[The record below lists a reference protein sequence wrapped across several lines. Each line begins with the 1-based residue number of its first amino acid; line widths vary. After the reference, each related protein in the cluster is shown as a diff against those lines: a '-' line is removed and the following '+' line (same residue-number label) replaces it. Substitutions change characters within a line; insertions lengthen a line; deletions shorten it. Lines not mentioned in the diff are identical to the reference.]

1 MVAGLNDEIHFIDGK
16 MNFLGI
22 PIEHAWNEYHGQ
34 YFDVTKE
41 IALKESV
48 DGVEYLSIG
57 EFTYDYVI
65 DVCFKRK
72 FYGSILYEY
81 FTSVNKNDSKTD
93 VKFKK
98 IGKMELMK
106 IFFHMNVIDA
116 VCIGILVLVLLVGL
130 FCVFCQGI
138 TESIVKRRK
147 RKARKL
153 LSDELKKLNDDLQY
167 YKEKWL
173 GRQDI
178 VLSKTIVSMILKFLP
193 SPNECVNNLSII
205 EKNSKMNCGTF

>member
-1 MVAGLNDEIHFIDGK
+1 
-16 MNFLGI
+16 
-22 PIEHAWNEYHGQ
+22 
-34 YFDVTKE
+34 
-41 IALKESV
+41 
-48 DGVEYLSIG
+48 
-57 EFTYDYVI
+57 
-65 DVCFKRK
+65 
-72 FYGSILYEY
+72 
-81 FTSVNKNDSKTD
+81 
-93 VKFKK
+93 
-98 IGKMELMK
+98 MELMK

-178 VLSKTIVSMILKFLP
+178 VLSETIVSMIFKFLP
-193 SPNECVNNLSII
+193 SPNECANNLSII
-205 EKNSKMNCGTF
+205 EKNSKMNCGTFEFQIVSFFPGDSIKIKIVPLNITISIVHRKDSIRSNMYGLNYDITTYCWDFAASGIRVIGDEEFKIMVDFVASGNKVAQETGLLDYNKK

>member
-1 MVAGLNDEIHFIDGK
+1 
-16 MNFLGI
+16 
-22 PIEHAWNEYHGQ
+22 
-34 YFDVTKE
+34 
-41 IALKESV
+41 
-48 DGVEYLSIG
+48 
-57 EFTYDYVI
+57 
-65 DVCFKRK
+65 
-72 FYGSILYEY
+72 
-81 FTSVNKNDSKTD
+81 
-93 VKFKK
+93 
-98 IGKMELMK
+98 
-106 IFFHMNVIDA
+106 MNVIDA
-116 VCIGILVLVLLVGL
+116 VCIGIFVLVLLVGL

-178 VLSKTIVSMILKFLP
+178 VLSETIVSMIFKFLP

-205 EKNSKMNCGTF
+205 EKNSKMNCGTFEFQIVSFFPGDSIKIKIVPLNITISIVHRKDSIRSNMYGLNYDVTTYCWDFAASGIRVIGDEEFKIMVDFVVSGNKVAQETGLLDYNKK

>member
-1 MVAGLNDEIHFIDGK
+1 
-16 MNFLGI
+16 
-22 PIEHAWNEYHGQ
+22 
-34 YFDVTKE
+34 
-41 IALKESV
+41 
-48 DGVEYLSIG
+48 
-57 EFTYDYVI
+57 
-65 DVCFKRK
+65 
-72 FYGSILYEY
+72 
-81 FTSVNKNDSKTD
+81 
-93 VKFKK
+93 
-98 IGKMELMK
+98 MELMK

-116 VCIGILVLVLLVGL
+116 VCIVILVLVLLVGL

-205 EKNSKMNCGTF
+205 EKNSKMNCGTFEFQIVSFFPGDSIRIKIVPLNITISIVHRKDSIRSNMYGLNYDITTYCWDFAASGIRVIGDEEFKIMVDFVASGNKAAQETGLLDYNKK

>member
-1 MVAGLNDEIHFIDGK
+1 
-16 MNFLGI
+16 
-22 PIEHAWNEYHGQ
+22 
-34 YFDVTKE
+34 
-41 IALKESV
+41 
-48 DGVEYLSIG
+48 
-57 EFTYDYVI
+57 
-65 DVCFKRK
+65 
-72 FYGSILYEY
+72 
-81 FTSVNKNDSKTD
+81 
-93 VKFKK
+93 
-98 IGKMELMK
+98 MELMK

-205 EKNSKMNCGTF
+205 EKNSKMNCGTFEFQIVSFFPGDSIKIKIVPLNITISIVHRKDSIRSNMYGLNYDVTTYCWDFAASGIRVIGDEEFKIMVDFVASGNKVAQETGLSDYNKK

>member
-1 MVAGLNDEIHFIDGK
+1 
-16 MNFLGI
+16 
-22 PIEHAWNEYHGQ
+22 
-34 YFDVTKE
+34 
-41 IALKESV
+41 
-48 DGVEYLSIG
+48 
-57 EFTYDYVI
+57 
-65 DVCFKRK
+65 
-72 FYGSILYEY
+72 
-81 FTSVNKNDSKTD
+81 
-93 VKFKK
+93 
-98 IGKMELMK
+98 MELMK

-116 VCIGILVLVLLVGL
+116 VCIGIFVLVLLVGL

-205 EKNSKMNCGTF
+205 EKNSKMNCGTFEFQIVSFFPGDSIKIKIVPLNITISIVHRKDSIRSNMYGLNYDVTTYCWDFAASGIRVIGDEEFKIMVDFAVSGNKVAQETGLLDYNKK

>member
-1 MVAGLNDEIHFIDGK
+1 
-16 MNFLGI
+16 
-22 PIEHAWNEYHGQ
+22 
-34 YFDVTKE
+34 
-41 IALKESV
+41 
-48 DGVEYLSIG
+48 
-57 EFTYDYVI
+57 
-65 DVCFKRK
+65 
-72 FYGSILYEY
+72 
-81 FTSVNKNDSKTD
+81 
-93 VKFKK
+93 
-98 IGKMELMK
+98 MELMK

-205 EKNSKMNCGTF
+205 EKNSKMNCGTFEFQIVSFFPGDSIKIKIVPLNITISIVHRKDSMRSNMYGLNYDITTYCWDFAASGIRVIGDEEFKIMVDFVASGNKVAQETGLSDYNKK

>member
-1 MVAGLNDEIHFIDGK
+1 
-16 MNFLGI
+16 
-22 PIEHAWNEYHGQ
+22 
-34 YFDVTKE
+34 
-41 IALKESV
+41 
-48 DGVEYLSIG
+48 
-57 EFTYDYVI
+57 
-65 DVCFKRK
+65 
-72 FYGSILYEY
+72 
-81 FTSVNKNDSKTD
+81 
-93 VKFKK
+93 
-98 IGKMELMK
+98 MELMK

-116 VCIGILVLVLLVGL
+116 VCIGIFVLVLLVGL

-205 EKNSKMNCGTF
+205 KKNSKMNCGTFEFQIVSFFPGDSIKIKIVPLNITISIVHRKDSIRSNMYGLNYDITTYCWDFAASGIRVIGDEEFKIMVDFVVSGNKVA

>member
-1 MVAGLNDEIHFIDGK
+1 
-16 MNFLGI
+16 
-22 PIEHAWNEYHGQ
+22 
-34 YFDVTKE
+34 
-41 IALKESV
+41 
-48 DGVEYLSIG
+48 
-57 EFTYDYVI
+57 
-65 DVCFKRK
+65 
-72 FYGSILYEY
+72 
-81 FTSVNKNDSKTD
+81 
-93 VKFKK
+93 
-98 IGKMELMK
+98 MELIK

-178 VLSKTIVSMILKFLP
+178 VLSKTIVSMIFKFLP

-205 EKNSKMNCGTF
+205 EKNSKMNCGTFEFQIVSFFPGDSIKIKIVPLNITISIVHRKDSIRSNMYGLNYDVTTYCWDFAASGIRVIGDEEFKIMVDFVVSGNKVAQETGLSDYNKK

>member
-1 MVAGLNDEIHFIDGK
+1 
-16 MNFLGI
+16 
-22 PIEHAWNEYHGQ
+22 
-34 YFDVTKE
+34 
-41 IALKESV
+41 
-48 DGVEYLSIG
+48 
-57 EFTYDYVI
+57 
-65 DVCFKRK
+65 
-72 FYGSILYEY
+72 
-81 FTSVNKNDSKTD
+81 
-93 VKFKK
+93 
-98 IGKMELMK
+98 MELMK

-173 GRQDI
+173 GKQDI

-205 EKNSKMNCGTF
+205 EKNSKMNCGTFEFQIVSFFPGDSIKIKIVPLNITISIVHRKDSMRSNMYGLNYDVTTYCWDFAASGIRVIGDKEFKRMVDFVVSGNKVAQETGLLDYNKK

>member
-1 MVAGLNDEIHFIDGK
+1 
-16 MNFLGI
+16 
-22 PIEHAWNEYHGQ
+22 
-34 YFDVTKE
+34 
-41 IALKESV
+41 
-48 DGVEYLSIG
+48 
-57 EFTYDYVI
+57 
-65 DVCFKRK
+65 
-72 FYGSILYEY
+72 
-81 FTSVNKNDSKTD
+81 
-93 VKFKK
+93 
-98 IGKMELMK
+98 MELMK

-205 EKNSKMNCGTF
+205 EKNSKMNCGTFEFQIVSFFPGDSIKIKIVPLNITISIVHRKDSIRSNMYGLNYDVTTYCWDFAASGIRVIGDEEFKIMVDFVVSGNKVAQETGLLDYNKK

>member
-1 MVAGLNDEIHFIDGK
+1 
-16 MNFLGI
+16 
-22 PIEHAWNEYHGQ
+22 
-34 YFDVTKE
+34 
-41 IALKESV
+41 
-48 DGVEYLSIG
+48 
-57 EFTYDYVI
+57 
-65 DVCFKRK
+65 
-72 FYGSILYEY
+72 
-81 FTSVNKNDSKTD
+81 
-93 VKFKK
+93 
-98 IGKMELMK
+98 MELMK

-173 GRQDI
+173 GRQDV
-178 VLSKTIVSMILKFLP
+178 VLSETIVSMIFKFLP
-193 SPNECVNNLSII
+193 SPNECANNLSII
-205 EKNSKMNCGTF
+205 EKNSKMNCGTFEFQIVSFFPGDSIRIKIVPLNITISIVHRKDSIKSNMYGLNYDITTYCWDFAASGIRVIGDKEFKIMVDFLVSGNKVAQETGLLDYNKK

>member
-1 MVAGLNDEIHFIDGK
+1 
-16 MNFLGI
+16 
-22 PIEHAWNEYHGQ
+22 
-34 YFDVTKE
+34 
-41 IALKESV
+41 
-48 DGVEYLSIG
+48 
-57 EFTYDYVI
+57 
-65 DVCFKRK
+65 
-72 FYGSILYEY
+72 
-81 FTSVNKNDSKTD
+81 
-93 VKFKK
+93 
-98 IGKMELMK
+98 MELMK

-178 VLSKTIVSMILKFLP
+178 VLSETIVSMIFKFLP
-193 SPNECVNNLSII
+193 SPNECANNLSII
-205 EKNSKMNCGTF
+205 EKNSKMNCGTFEFQIVSFFPGDSIKIKIVPLNITISIVHRKDSIRSNMYGLNYDITTYCWDFAASGIRVIGDKEFKTMVDFVVSGNKVAQETGLSDYNKK

>member
-1 MVAGLNDEIHFIDGK
+1 
-16 MNFLGI
+16 
-22 PIEHAWNEYHGQ
+22 
-34 YFDVTKE
+34 
-41 IALKESV
+41 
-48 DGVEYLSIG
+48 
-57 EFTYDYVI
+57 
-65 DVCFKRK
+65 
-72 FYGSILYEY
+72 
-81 FTSVNKNDSKTD
+81 
-93 VKFKK
+93 
-98 IGKMELMK
+98 MELMK

-130 FCVFCQGI
+130 FCVFCPGI
-138 TESIVKRRK
+138 TESIVKKRK

-178 VLSKTIVSMILKFLP
+178 VLSETIVSMIFKFLP

-205 EKNSKMNCGTF
+205 EKNSKMNCGTFEFQIVSFFPGDSIKIKIVPLNITISIVHRKDSIRSNMYGLNYDITTYCWDFAASGIRVIGDEEFKIMVDFVVSGNKVAQETGLLDYNKK

>member
-1 MVAGLNDEIHFIDGK
+1 
-16 MNFLGI
+16 
-22 PIEHAWNEYHGQ
+22 
-34 YFDVTKE
+34 
-41 IALKESV
+41 
-48 DGVEYLSIG
+48 
-57 EFTYDYVI
+57 
-65 DVCFKRK
+65 
-72 FYGSILYEY
+72 
-81 FTSVNKNDSKTD
+81 
-93 VKFKK
+93 
-98 IGKMELMK
+98 MK

-178 VLSKTIVSMILKFLP
+178 VLSETIVSMIFKFLP

-205 EKNSKMNCGTF
+205 EKNSKMNCDTFEFQIVSFFPGDSIKIKIVPLNITISIVHRKDSIRSNMYGLNYDITTYCWDFAASGIRVIGDEEFKIMVDFVASGNKVAQETGLLDYNKK

>member
-1 MVAGLNDEIHFIDGK
+1 
-16 MNFLGI
+16 
-22 PIEHAWNEYHGQ
+22 
-34 YFDVTKE
+34 
-41 IALKESV
+41 
-48 DGVEYLSIG
+48 
-57 EFTYDYVI
+57 
-65 DVCFKRK
+65 
-72 FYGSILYEY
+72 
-81 FTSVNKNDSKTD
+81 
-93 VKFKK
+93 
-98 IGKMELMK
+98 MELMK

-205 EKNSKMNCGTF
+205 EKNSKMNCGTFEFQIVSFFPGDSIKIKIVPLNITISIVHRKDSMRSNMYGLNYDVTTYCWDFAASGIRVIGDEEFKIMVDFVVSGNKVAQETGLSDYNKK

>member
-1 MVAGLNDEIHFIDGK
+1 
-16 MNFLGI
+16 
-22 PIEHAWNEYHGQ
+22 
-34 YFDVTKE
+34 
-41 IALKESV
+41 
-48 DGVEYLSIG
+48 
-57 EFTYDYVI
+57 
-65 DVCFKRK
+65 
-72 FYGSILYEY
+72 
-81 FTSVNKNDSKTD
+81 
-93 VKFKK
+93 
-98 IGKMELMK
+98 MELMK

-130 FCVFCQGI
+130 FCVFYQGI

-205 EKNSKMNCGTF
+205 EKNSKMNCGTFEFQIVSFFPGDSIKIKIVPLNITISIVHRKDSMRSNMYGLNYDITTYCWDFAASGIRVIGDEEFKIMVDFVVSGNKVAQETGLSDYNKK

>member
-1 MVAGLNDEIHFIDGK
+1 
-16 MNFLGI
+16 
-22 PIEHAWNEYHGQ
+22 
-34 YFDVTKE
+34 
-41 IALKESV
+41 
-48 DGVEYLSIG
+48 
-57 EFTYDYVI
+57 
-65 DVCFKRK
+65 
-72 FYGSILYEY
+72 
-81 FTSVNKNDSKTD
+81 
-93 VKFKK
+93 
-98 IGKMELMK
+98 MELMK

-116 VCIGILVLVLLVGL
+116 VCIVILVLVLLVGL

-205 EKNSKMNCGTF
+205 EKNSKMNCGTFEFQIVSFFPGDSIRIKIVPLNITISIVHRKDSIRSNMYGLNYDITTYCWDFAASGIRVIGDEEFKIMVDFVASGNKVAQETGLLDYNKK

>member
-1 MVAGLNDEIHFIDGK
+1 
-16 MNFLGI
+16 
-22 PIEHAWNEYHGQ
+22 
-34 YFDVTKE
+34 
-41 IALKESV
+41 
-48 DGVEYLSIG
+48 
-57 EFTYDYVI
+57 
-65 DVCFKRK
+65 
-72 FYGSILYEY
+72 
-81 FTSVNKNDSKTD
+81 
-93 VKFKK
+93 
-98 IGKMELMK
+98 MELMK

-205 EKNSKMNCGTF
+205 EKNSKMNCGTFEFQIVSFFPGDSIRIKIVPLNITISIVHRKDSIRSNMYGLNYDITTYCWDFAASGIRVIGDEEFKIMVDFVVSGNKVAQETGLLDYNKK

>member
-1 MVAGLNDEIHFIDGK
+1 
-16 MNFLGI
+16 
-22 PIEHAWNEYHGQ
+22 
-34 YFDVTKE
+34 
-41 IALKESV
+41 
-48 DGVEYLSIG
+48 
-57 EFTYDYVI
+57 
-65 DVCFKRK
+65 
-72 FYGSILYEY
+72 
-81 FTSVNKNDSKTD
+81 
-93 VKFKK
+93 
-98 IGKMELMK
+98 MELMK

-116 VCIGILVLVLLVGL
+116 VCIGIFVLVLLVGL

-178 VLSKTIVSMILKFLP
+178 VLSKTIVSMIFKFLP

-205 EKNSKMNCGTF
+205 EKNSKMNCGTFEFQIVSFFPGDSIRIKIVPLNITISIVHRKDSIKSNMYGLNYDITTYCWDFAASGIRVIGDEEFKIMVDFAFSGNKVAQETGLSDYNKK

>member
-1 MVAGLNDEIHFIDGK
+1 
-16 MNFLGI
+16 
-22 PIEHAWNEYHGQ
+22 
-34 YFDVTKE
+34 
-41 IALKESV
+41 
-48 DGVEYLSIG
+48 
-57 EFTYDYVI
+57 
-65 DVCFKRK
+65 
-72 FYGSILYEY
+72 
-81 FTSVNKNDSKTD
+81 
-93 VKFKK
+93 
-98 IGKMELMK
+98 MELMK

-178 VLSKTIVSMILKFLP
+178 VLSETIVSMIFKFLP

-205 EKNSKMNCGTF
+205 EKNSKMNCGTFEFQIVSFFPGDSIKIKIVPLNITISIVHRKDSIRSNMYGLNYDVTTYCWDFAASGIRVIGDEEFKIMVDFVVSGNKVAQETGLSDYNKK

>member
-1 MVAGLNDEIHFIDGK
+1 
-16 MNFLGI
+16 
-22 PIEHAWNEYHGQ
+22 
-34 YFDVTKE
+34 
-41 IALKESV
+41 
-48 DGVEYLSIG
+48 
-57 EFTYDYVI
+57 
-65 DVCFKRK
+65 
-72 FYGSILYEY
+72 
-81 FTSVNKNDSKTD
+81 
-93 VKFKK
+93 
-98 IGKMELMK
+98 MELMK

-173 GRQDI
+173 GKQDI

-205 EKNSKMNCGTF
+205 EKNSKMNCGTFEFQIVSFFPGDSIKIKIVPLNITISIVHRKDSIRSNMYGLNYDVTTYCWDFAASGIRVIGDEEFKIMVDFVVSGNKVAQETGLLDYNKK

>member
-1 MVAGLNDEIHFIDGK
+1 
-16 MNFLGI
+16 
-22 PIEHAWNEYHGQ
+22 
-34 YFDVTKE
+34 
-41 IALKESV
+41 
-48 DGVEYLSIG
+48 
-57 EFTYDYVI
+57 
-65 DVCFKRK
+65 
-72 FYGSILYEY
+72 
-81 FTSVNKNDSKTD
+81 
-93 VKFKK
+93 
-98 IGKMELMK
+98 MELMK

-178 VLSKTIVSMILKFLP
+178 VLSETIVSMILKFLP

-205 EKNSKMNCGTF
+205 EKNSKMNCGTFEFQIVSFFPGDSIKIKIVPLNITISIVHRKDSIRSNMYGLNYDVTTYCWDFAASGIRVIGDEEFKIMVDFVVSGNKVAQETGLLDYNKK

>member
-1 MVAGLNDEIHFIDGK
+1 
-16 MNFLGI
+16 
-22 PIEHAWNEYHGQ
+22 
-34 YFDVTKE
+34 
-41 IALKESV
+41 
-48 DGVEYLSIG
+48 
-57 EFTYDYVI
+57 
-65 DVCFKRK
+65 
-72 FYGSILYEY
+72 
-81 FTSVNKNDSKTD
+81 
-93 VKFKK
+93 
-98 IGKMELMK
+98 MELIK

-205 EKNSKMNCGTF
+205 EKNSKMNCGTFEFQIVSFFPGDSIKIKIVPLNITISIVHRKDSIRSNMYGLNYDVTTYCWDFAASGIRVIGDEEFKIMVDFVVSGNKVAQETGLSDYNKK

>member
-1 MVAGLNDEIHFIDGK
+1 
-16 MNFLGI
+16 
-22 PIEHAWNEYHGQ
+22 
-34 YFDVTKE
+34 
-41 IALKESV
+41 
-48 DGVEYLSIG
+48 
-57 EFTYDYVI
+57 
-65 DVCFKRK
+65 
-72 FYGSILYEY
+72 
-81 FTSVNKNDSKTD
+81 
-93 VKFKK
+93 
-98 IGKMELMK
+98 MELMK

-153 LSDELKKLNDDLQY
+153 LSDELKKLNDELKKLNDDLQY

-178 VLSKTIVSMILKFLP
+178 VLSETIVSMILKFLP
-193 SPNECVNNLSII
+193 SPN
-205 EKNSKMNCGTF
+205 

>member
-1 MVAGLNDEIHFIDGK
+1 
-16 MNFLGI
+16 
-22 PIEHAWNEYHGQ
+22 
-34 YFDVTKE
+34 
-41 IALKESV
+41 
-48 DGVEYLSIG
+48 
-57 EFTYDYVI
+57 
-65 DVCFKRK
+65 
-72 FYGSILYEY
+72 
-81 FTSVNKNDSKTD
+81 
-93 VKFKK
+93 
-98 IGKMELMK
+98 MELMK

-205 EKNSKMNCGTF
+205 EKNSKMNCGTFEFQIVSFFPGDSIKIKIVPLNITISIVHRKDSMRSNMYGLNYDITTYCWDFAASGIRVIGDEEFKIMVDFVVSGNKVAQETGLSDYNKK

>member
-1 MVAGLNDEIHFIDGK
+1 
-16 MNFLGI
+16 
-22 PIEHAWNEYHGQ
+22 
-34 YFDVTKE
+34 
-41 IALKESV
+41 
-48 DGVEYLSIG
+48 
-57 EFTYDYVI
+57 
-65 DVCFKRK
+65 
-72 FYGSILYEY
+72 
-81 FTSVNKNDSKTD
+81 
-93 VKFKK
+93 
-98 IGKMELMK
+98 MELMK

-116 VCIGILVLVLLVGL
+116 VCIGIFVLVLSVGL

-178 VLSKTIVSMILKFLP
+178 VLSETIVSMIFKFLP
-193 SPNECVNNLSII
+193 SPNECANNLSII
-205 EKNSKMNCGTF
+205 EKNSKMNCGTFEFQIVSFFPGDSIRIKIVPLNITISIVHRKDSIRSNMYGLNYDITTYCWDFAASGIRVIGDEEFKIMVDFVVSGNKVAQETGLLDYNKK